1 MKRWVTSLIVGMGLG
16 VALTAWVSRR
26 YGRPDYPPVAP
37 ASTEAVGPIQTEP
50 ARTTSREALEST
62 QRPAPEMPAPSRTG
76 DLRMTPV
83 VMAVRKA
90 SPAVV
95 NISTEQV
102 IRARVNPFGAFLEDP
117 FFERFFQD
125 FFEPYYQEY
134 RTQSL
139 GSGFIIHPKGFIV
152 TNYHVIERGTTIVV
166 RLADRREFRARVAG
180 TDAEHDIAVLRV
192 DTPQALPVADIGTSA
207 DLMVGEPVIAI
218 GNPFGLSHTVTT
230 GVVSALHRSVRTA
243 ERVYNDFIQTD
254 APINPGNSGGPLLNI
269 YGKVIGVNTA
279 IRAEAQGIGFAIPI
293 DLVMRVV
300 RDLLAFGHIRQT
312 WWGFRLEE
320 SLRPRGLE
328 VTYLYPGGPA
338 EKAGVRLRDVIVRVE
353 GQPTETLEDFYR
365 IWEVLPPDK
374 DVNVEVLRG
383 TQGQTLRVRLQ
394 TLTVEQAAEV
404 IDRLM
409 GFRGVL
415 VTPQIRRRYGIPL
428 ESGWLLTEVRPGSP
442 AAAIGFQAGDVVVQI
457 NDQPLNSEEALVRSA
472 ISLFQVARAAVRVYR
487 PPYVYSVEVPL
498 FAPPAGG
505 RRTAG

>member
-1 MKRWVTSLIVGMGLG
+1 MKRWMTSFIIGIGLG
-16 VALTAWVSRR
+16 TALTALV
-26 YGRPDYPPVAP
+26 GRQYWPTRHPPVPPAP
-37 ASTEAVGPIQTEP
+37 TETVGPVR
-50 ARTTSREALEST
+50 AESQET
-62 QRPAPEMPAPSRTG
+62 PGPVQHPAPVAAPTPSPAPPTTG

-125 FFEPYYQEY
+125 FFEPYYREY

-230 GVVSALHRSVRTA
+230 GVVSALHRSVRTP
-243 ERVYNDFIQTD
+243 ERVYHDFIQTD
-254 APINPGNSGGPLLNI
+254 APINPGNSGGPLLNV
-269 YGKVIGVNTA
+269 YGKVVGVNTA

-338 EKAGVRLRDVIVRVE
+338 ETAGVRLRDVIVRVE

-365 IWEVLPPDK
+365 IWESLPPDK
-374 DVNVEVLRG
+374 DVTIEVLRG
-383 TQGQTLRVRLQ
+383 MQSQTLRVRLQ
-394 TLTVEQAAEV
+394 ALTASQAADV
-404 IDRLM
+404 IYQLM
-409 GFRGVL
+409 GLRGVL
-415 VTPQIRRRYGIPL
+415 VTPQIRRRYDIPL
-428 ESGWLLTEVRPGSP
+428 EYGWLLTEVRPESP
-442 AAAIGFQAGDVVVQI
+442 AAAIGFRPGDVVVQV
-457 NDQPLNSEEALVRSA
+457 NDQTLNSEEALVRSA
-472 ISLFQVARAAVRVYR
+472 ISLFQVARAAVQVYR
-487 PPYVYSVEVPL
+487 PPYIYSVEVPL
-498 FAPPAGG
+498 FASPAGG

>member
-1 MKRWVTSLIVGMGLG
+1 MKRWMTSFIIGIGFG
-16 VALTAWVSRR
+16 VALTAWVGGR
-26 YGRPDYPPVAP
+26 YWPTRHPPVPP
-37 ASTEAVGPIQTEP
+37 ASTETVGPVRPEP
-50 ARTTSREALEST
+50 QEASG
-62 QRPAPEMPAPSRTG
+62 PAPTPSPAPSTTG

-125 FFEPYYQEY
+125 FFEPYYREY

-230 GVVSALHRSVRTA
+230 GVVSALHRSVRTP
-243 ERVYNDFIQTD
+243 ERVYHDFIQTD

-269 YGKVIGVNTA
+269 YGKVVGVNTA

-338 EKAGVRLRDVIVRVE
+338 ETAGVRLRDVIVRVG

-365 IWEVLPPDK
+365 IWESLPPDK
-374 DVNVEVLRG
+374 DVTIEVLRG
-383 TQGQTLRVRLQ
+383 TQSQTLRVRLQ
-394 TLTVEQAAEV
+394 ALTASQAADV
-404 IDRLM
+404 IYHLM
-409 GFRGVL
+409 GLRGVL
-415 VTPQIRRRYGIPL
+415 VTPQIRRRYDIPL
-428 ESGWLLTEVRPGSP
+428 EYGWLLTEVRPESP
-442 AAAIGFQAGDVVVQI
+442 AAAIGFRPGDVVVQV
-457 NDQPLNSEEALVRSA
+457 NDQTLNSEEALVRSA
-472 ISLFQVARAAVRVYR
+472 ISLFQVARAAVQVYR
-487 PPYVYSVEVPL
+487 PPYIYSVEVPL
-498 FAPPAGG
+498 FASPAGG

>member
-1 MKRWVTSLIVGMGLG
+1 MKRWMTSLLIGIILG
-16 VALTAWVSRR
+16 AALTAWVGSRHWQT
-26 YGRPDYPPVAP
+26 YPDSTPSAPVAP
-37 ASTEAVGPIQTEP
+37 SRPIPEP
-50 ARTTSREALEST
+50 QVALGSP
-62 QRPAPEMPAPSRTG
+62 QRPAPEAAPPAPSPSASG

-90 SPAVV
+90 SPSVV

-102 IRARVNPFGAFLEDP
+102 LRARVHPFGSFLEDP

-125 FFEPYYQEY
+125 FFEPYYREY

-139 GSGFIIHPKGFIV
+139 GSGFIIHPQGFIV
-152 TNYHVIERGTTIVV
+152 TNYHVIERGTTIIV
-166 RLADRREFRARVAG
+166 RLVDRREFRARVVG

-192 DTPQALPVADIGTSA
+192 ETPQTLPVADIGTSA

-230 GVVSALHRSVRTA
+230 GVISALHRSVRTP

-279 IRAEAQGIGFAIPI
+279 IRADAQGIGFAIPI

-300 RDLLAFGHIRQT
+300 RDLVAFGRIRQT

-320 SLRPRGLE
+320 NLRPRGLV

-338 EKAGVRLRDVIVRVE
+338 EAAGIRLQDVIVRVE

-365 IWEVLPPDK
+365 IWESLPPDR
-374 DVNVEVLRG
+374 DVTVEVLRG
-383 TQGQTLRVRLQ
+383 TQTQTLRVRLR
-394 TLTVEQAAEV
+394 TLTASQAV
-404 IDRLM
+404 DIIDRLM
-409 GFRGVL
+409 GLRGVL
-415 VTPQIRRRYGIPL
+415 IDSQVRRRYRVPL
-428 ESGWLLTEVRPGSP
+428 EYGWLLTEVRPESP
-442 AAAIGFQAGDVVVQI
+442 AAAIGFRAGDVVVQI
-457 NDQPLNSEEALVRSA
+457 NDQVLNSEEALVRSA
-472 ISLFQVARAAVRVYR
+472 ISLFQVVRAAVQVYR
-487 PPYVYSVEVPL
+487 APYVYSVEVPL
-498 FAPPAGG
+498 LAPPAG
-505 RRTAG
+505 RRRAAG